1 MYALRS
7 PHLAEVAGMAA
18 NRSSI
23 STDYSDTVS
32 FVSTAPSNVSSVI
45 GDFFVFCL
53 HDYEPLDTDQLG
65 FQKGD
70 ILAILRTEENGW
82 WAATQGDA
90 VGWIPSAYVEPISDS
105 LAETMREMR
114 RELRTL
120 PTTDNWETD
129 TSGPNGSSTSLSTSS
144 QRASSEAFLRND
156 AHVQRRGSGTS
167 SRTYSSEDHT
177 PPPRRVESSSPR
189 PILVSN
195 GTGGFYPDY
204 RNHGASSSISSL
216 QSARGIPFVGSPGQT
231 SARSG
236 RSGHLLQEFPLPSPP
251 GGRPASNRRSSRDD
265 DSVAYRNARIAAD
278 ALPPHL
284 KPEYGEGY
292 IRLDSDGV
300 VKSGTVEAL
309 VERLTV
315 DPLRRSQENAY
326 RTTFLMTYK
335 TFTDSAELFAL
346 LVERYTMDPPGGLT
360 DEQRAEWKEKRLRPT
375 QTRVLNTMRE
385 WVERYRL
392 VKDEGHLVEKLKD
405 FLGRIDQPASNVSSA
420 KHLLETI
427 GKQEAAVQAAQQ
439 QQAAAMA
446 ASSSGGG
453 SPPTSTPRRGL
464 WLPIGGASSR
474 SRPHRNDLLKL
485 DPSEVAQHLTLF
497 EYRLYAKIRPSE
509 CMEQLKGQS
518 GPKVENLVRFCS
530 TNDRLAAWVKYS
542 ILKEDG
548 LGKRADIIDFWIK
561 VAEKCRVL
569 NNVSSVSGL
578 VAGLAN
584 SAILKL
590 SLTWAHVSR
599 GSHVEPLTR
608 LTDPSNNFAAY
619 RNFYST
625 VDTSCVPFVGLYL
638 TQLTHCAD
646 HFKEFVLVQ
655 KPVPLS
661 GDPGHTTPSSPGSM
675 ASLPSLSSSPMTNA
689 SGHRYRNVDTI
700 THVNFTRLFK
710 CAEVIHQML
719 RHQSKGYR
727 QANPSASAPHPVLD
741 PSQAQGINLGVENVA
756 VLSYVE
762 TMLATG
768 GVGTSPPPGL
778 PLENPGGDVNETS
791 VGKVGVIDSWYWQRS
806 NELQKVEADTSDIRR
821 GLEAAGF

>member
-1 MYALRS
+1 
-7 PHLAEVAGMAA
+7 MAA

-23 STDYSDTVS
+23 STDYSDAVS

-90 VGWIPSAYVEPISDS
+90 VGWIPSGYVEPISDS
-105 LAETMREMR
+105 LAETMRGMR
-114 RELRTL
+114 RELRAL

-129 TSGPNGSSTSLSTSS
+129 TSGPNGSSTSISTSS
-144 QRASSEAFLRND
+144 QRASSDVFLRND
-156 AHVQRRGSGTS
+156 ANVQRRGSGTS
-167 SRTYSSEDHT
+167 SRTYSSEEHT
-177 PPPRRVESSSPR
+177 PQPRRVESSSPR

-236 RSGHLLQEFPLPSPP
+236 RSGHLSQEFPLPSPP
-251 GGRPASNRRSSRDD
+251 GGRPGGGSSATRRTSRDD
-265 DSVAYRNARIAAD
+265 DSLAYRNARMAAD

-315 DPLRRSQENAY
+315 DPLRRSQETAY

-335 TFTDSAELFAL
+335 SFTDSTELFTL
-346 LVERYTMDPPGGLT
+346 LVERYLMDPPTGLT

-375 QTRVLNTMRE
+375 QTRVLNTLKE

-392 VKDEGHLVEKLKD
+392 VKDENNLVDKLKD
-405 FLGRIDQPASNVSSA
+405 FLGRIDQPASNVLSA

-427 GKQEAAVQAAQQ
+427 ARQEASIQAAQQ

-446 ASSSGGG
+446 ASSSGGV
-453 SPPTSTPRRGL
+453 SPPLATPKRGL
-464 WLPIGGASSR
+464 RLPIGGQSSR
-474 SRPHRNDLLKL
+474 SRPHKNDLLKL
-485 DPSEVAQHLTLF
+485 DPSELAQHLTLF

-509 CMEQLKGQS
+509 CMEWLKTQS
-518 GPKVENLVRFCS
+518 GPKVENLSRFIS
-530 TNDRLAAWVKYS
+530 TNDRLVAWVKYS

-561 VAEKCRVL
+561 VAEKCRQL
-569 NNVSSVSGL
+569 NNISSVSAL

-584 SAILKL
+584 TAIVKL

-608 LTDPSNNFAAY
+608 FTDPSNNFAAY

-625 VDTSCVPFVGLYL
+625 VDTSCVPFIGLYL
-638 TQLTHCAD
+638 TQLNHYTYQ
-646 HFKEFVLVQ
+646 FKEFVLVQ
-655 KPVPLS
+655 KPLPLS
-661 GDPGHTTPSSPGSM
+661 GDATPGTASSPGSM
-675 ASLPSLSSSPMTNA
+675 ASLPSLGSSPTSA
-689 SGHRYRNVDTI
+689 SGHRYRNVETI

-727 QANPSASAPHPVLD
+727 QANASASAPHPVSD
-741 PSQAQGINLGVENVA
+741 PSQAQGINLGVENPA
-756 VLSYVE
+756 VLAYVE
-762 TMLATG
+762 TMIATG
-768 GVGTSPPPGL
+768 GVGTSPTPGL
-778 PLENPGGDVNETS
+778 PLVNPGDVNEAGQNT
-791 VGKVGVIDSWYWQRS
+791 VGVVESWYWQRS
-806 NELQKVEADTSDIRR
+806 TELQKVEAETSDIRR